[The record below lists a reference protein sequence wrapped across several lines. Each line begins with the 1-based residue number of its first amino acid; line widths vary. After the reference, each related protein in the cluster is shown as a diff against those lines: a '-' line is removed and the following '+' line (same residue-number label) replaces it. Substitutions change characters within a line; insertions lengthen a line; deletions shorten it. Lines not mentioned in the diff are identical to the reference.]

1 MSDGVMFRG
10 GCVAVRMEVGV
21 IQIRSQ
27 DGIGRGWWFIARGVG
42 AISGGVY
49 SRTIILRRSREKDRR
64 GGLIGRGGG
73 SIRGG
78 GFIGRGVDR
87 GGGFIG
93 GGGSIARG
101 GGSIGRGGL
110 EITRPCTRWHER
122 ITIWRPHKH
131 LWA

>member
-1 MSDGVMFRG
+1 
-10 GCVAVRMEVGV
+10 MEVGV

-27 DGIGRGWWFIARGVG
+27 DGIGRGWWFISRGVGAIRGGVYSRTIILILRGWWLISRGVG

-49 SRTIILRRSREKDRR
+49 SRTIILILRRSRDKDRR

-73 SIRGG
+73 
-78 GFIGRGVDR
+78 
-87 GGGFIG
+87 FIG
-93 GGGSIARG
+93 GS
-101 GGSIGRGGL
+101 GSIGRGGL
-110 EITRPCTRWHER
+110 EITRTCTRWHER